1 MAKLFMSRKTTRR
14 GFFLLSFLASTYAT
28 GWGCKKNDFPSNSSN
43 QDGEDGKAN
52 ATNVNKVNKASII
65 VIGAGV
71 AGISAASS
79 LKEKGYKVIVLE
91 GRSRIGGRVWT
102 DTSWKDNSLDMG
114 ASWIH
119 GTKGNPI
126 TELVQKFNI
135 VTAKTNYDSSQLYDQ
150 NGQPVS
156 DSLEENIEKRFET
169 ILEKVKKYRLQ
180 LEKSEGKD
188 ISLQTAFEREIAK
201 LNLSNTELRQLN
213 YSINAVIEHD
223 YAADASDLSLLS
235 WDEDERF
242 GGGDVLFPKG
252 YDQIVK
258 NLAEGLDIRLNQA
271 VKKVE
276 YNNQGVKVTTN
287 SATFEADKVIITLP
301 LGVLKKGTVE
311 FSPALPGKKQA
322 AIKALG
328 MGILNKVYLR
338 FPKVFW
344 DKEPHL
350 LGYISSKKG
359 EWAEILNIYKYT
371 GQPILL
377 AFNAGEYAWKLEK
390 LSDKQIIDE
399 AMKMLRKIYGNNIP
413 NPEASL
419 ITRWGQDPFSFGS
432 YSHIKINASSED
444 YKTLAAPVDNRL
456 FFAGEATSHQ
466 HPGTVHGA
474 FLSGQREA
482 KRIGA
487 KANG

>member
-1 MAKLFMSRKTTRR
+1 MTQLFMSRKTTRR
-14 GFFLLSFLASTYAT
+14 EFFLISFLASTYASL
-28 GWGCKKNDFPSNSSN
+28 WGCKKKDLTSTEIG
-43 QDGEDGKAN
+43 DDRAIALGAN
-52 ATNVNKVNKASII
+52 KENKTSII

-79 LKEKGYKVIVLE
+79 LREKGYKVIVLE
-91 GRSRIGGRVWT
+91 GRKRIGGRVWT
-102 DTSWKDNSLDMG
+102 DRTWKDNSLDMG

-135 VTAKTNYDSSQLYDQ
+135 PTAKTNYDSSQLYDQ
-150 NGQPVS
+150 NGKPVS
-156 DSLEENIEKRFET
+156 DALEEKIEKRFET
-169 ILEKVKKYRLQ
+169 ILEKVKRYRLQ
-180 LEKSEGKD
+180 LDKSEGKD
-188 ISLQTAFEREIAK
+188 VSLQNAFDREIAK
-201 LNLSNTELRQLN
+201 LNLSPIELQQLN

-242 GGGDVLFPKG
+242 GGGDVLFPNG
-252 YDQIVK
+252 YDQIVN
-258 NLAEGLDIRLNQA
+258 NLAQGLDIRLNQA
-271 VKKVE
+271 VKKIE

-287 SATFEADKVIITLP
+287 NGAIFNADKVIITLP
-301 LGVLKKGTVE
+301 LGVLKKGTVQ
-311 FSPALPGKKQA
+311 FSPPLPENKQA
-322 AIKALG
+322 AIKVLG

-344 DKEPHL
+344 EKEPHL
-350 LGYISSKKG
+350 LGYISPNQG

-377 AFNAGEYAWKLEK
+377 AFNAGDYAWKLEK
-390 LSDKQIIDE
+390 LSDKQIVDE
-399 AMKMLRKIYGNNIP
+399 AIKVLRKIYGNNIP

-432 YSHIKINASSED
+432 YSHINVGASSED
-444 YKTLAAPVDNRL
+444 YKTLAAPVNNKL

-482 KRIGA
+482 NRIITG
-487 KANG
+487 